1 MACGHCAVEHP
12 VGTSCPAVPS
22 LEGQRH
28 GPLVLREA
36 VGWGSVGTVYRAEH
50 GPSGH
55 LFAVKVLH
63 PRLAVRPLVRAAF
76 LEEARRL
83 RGLRHRHVARVLDA
97 RPGPQGLPCML
108 MEYVEGEDLARLPV
122 PLPPGEVVGLL
133 TQVLE
138 ALEAAHARGLV
149 HGGLSTEC
157 LRLTRGE
164 RRVKVLGFETRAV
177 LTARLTPRERACGM
191 VVGSPEFLAPEQWMG
206 LAVDAR
212 TDVYALGV
220 VGYLLVTGRLP
231 FGFGRVGGMSPVRPE
246 VVDSSVPRG
255 LSAALLRAL
264 AEEPEERFENAR
276 EFREALLE
284 GMGRATAR
292 TRTLRGGV
300 SIFGDA
306 LPEDGATPM
315 HAALREVAHNEEG
328 SRTSAAVAEVPAFRG
343 DTGGGLAS
351 DVALGGVRAVG
362 LAPRMDARREVTDAA
377 WGSARPEATAPRM
390 DARGEVTDAAW
401 VSARPEGTAPRM
413 DARGEVTDAAW
424 GSARLEATAPRMDAR
439 GEVTDA
445 AWVSARSEATA
456 PRMEAPT
463 GLCVRLGLAPDAEF
477 VPVRVGDVTVK
488 GFFAAWAGPLP
499 PLAAQVPV
507 ELMLG
512 KRQVVGDCDVVRH
525 VTSEEA
531 RGWGGASG
539 LYVQFAGESARDL
552 LAHALG
558 VGVVHGVLDAE
569 PVPDAEVALLLVRS
583 AGLEKDPY
591 ALLGAL
597 PHEDF
602 EQVRRR
608 ALSTLR
614 HLSQFRQRPL
624 PVGQRQALEDLLRRV
639 DAAGRALGEP
649 SSRVGLDAARGNLAG
664 VARCLDAGLS
674 EESTGALRQVFLS
687 TRPLAET
694 RARALFDQGHALEAA
709 QSLAGALARY
719 AEALVLDP
727 LNVPWL
733 RHYRALRKKLRLTPT
748 PAVDVREVAV
758 STA

>member
-12 VGTSCPAVPS
+12 VGTRCPEVPS
-22 LEGQRH
+22 LEGQHH

-36 VGWGSVGTVYRAEH
+36 VGSGPLGTVYRAEH

-63 PRLAVRPLVRAAF
+63 PRLAARPLVRAAF

-97 RPGPQGLPCML
+97 RPGPQGLPCLL
-108 MEYVEGEDLARLPV
+108 MEYVEGEDFTRLPV

-133 TQVLE
+133 AQVLE

-164 RRVKVLGFETRAV
+164 RRVKVLGFGSRAV
-177 LTARLTPRERACGM
+177 LSARLTPRERACGM
-191 VVGSPEFLAPEQWMG
+191 VVGSPSFLAPEQWAG

-220 VGYLLVTGRLP
+220 VGYLLGTGRLP
-231 FGFGRVGGMSPVRPE
+231 FGFGRVGAMSPVEPHVLE
-246 VVDSSVPRG
+246 PRVQPA
-255 LSAALLRAL
+255 LSAVLLRAL
-264 AEEPEERFENAR
+264 AERPEERFEDAR
-276 EFREALLE
+276 AFREALLE
-284 GMGRATAR
+284 GVGRATAR
-292 TRTLRGGV
+292 TRTSRGAV
-300 SIFGDA
+300 SIFGDV

-315 HAALREVAHNEEG
+315 HAALREAASASRQEEE
-328 SRTSAAVAEVPAFRG
+328 AP
-343 DTGGGLAS
+343 
-351 DVALGGVRAVG
+351 VG
-362 LAPRMDARREVTDAA
+362 MP
-377 WGSARPEATAPRM
+377 P
-390 DARGEVTDAAW
+390 
-401 VSARPEGTAPRM
+401 
-413 DARGEVTDAAW
+413 
-424 GSARLEATAPRMDAR
+424 
-439 GEVTDA
+439 
-445 AWVSARSEATA
+445 EATA

-477 VPVRVGDVTVK
+477 VPVRVGDVTVE

-499 PLAAQVPV
+499 PLASQLPV

-558 VGVVHGVLDAE
+558 VGRVRAAPDAE
-569 PVPDAEVALLLVRS
+569 PVPDAELAWLLVRA
-583 AGLEKDPY
+583 AGVEKDPY

-597 PHEDF
+597 PYEDF

-608 ALSTLR
+608 ALSTVR
-614 HLSQFRQRPL
+614 HLSQFRQRSL
-624 PVGQRQALEDLLRRV
+624 PEGQRQALETLLRRV
-639 DAAGRALGEP
+639 EAAHRTLSEPTSRAG
-649 SSRVGLDAARGNLAG
+649 VDAARGNLAG
-664 VARCLDAGLS
+664 VVCCLDAGLS
-674 EESTGALRQVFLS
+674 QEHAESLRQTFLS
-687 TRPLAET
+687 ARPLAET
-694 RARALFDQGHALEAA
+694 RAKALFTQGHALETRQSWAA
-709 QSLAGALARY
+709 ALAHY
-719 AEALVLDP
+719 AEALLLDP
-727 LNVPWL
+727 LNVSWL
-733 RHYRALRKKLRLTPT
+733 RRYQALRGRTRPSGVMPSVATATP
-748 PAVDVREVAV
+748 
-758 STA
+758 